1 VFLQEEARRG
11 HSGLNPA
18 ATEFLDAALKARDA
32 GAAGWIFHTDAG
44 FDLSGSRTFFGNLD
58 AEERRAVDR
67 LASQVS

>member
-1 VFLQEEARRG
+1 MFLQEEARRR
-11 HSGLNPA
+11 HSDLNPA

-67 LASQVS
+67 LAARVS